1 MGTSMNYRNS
11 LKLTLTFSTIISLL
25 VRVVPCTGN
34 EPVVKKVGDKAE
46 LGHCN
51 NDKAITNSIVM
62 WEVHRPGKK
71 IQTVT
76 EKHSFDSRVQIH
88 RNHYEELL
96 LEINTVREADAGR
109 YICKTGTTGNM
120 SIHKEIE
127 IIVQFGPKLSWE
139 SINRTMHEGE
149 TGELWCNASGIPK
162 PTIEWF
168 RKFRVNND
176 TRYENIGISGNMLRI
191 HNITRYAK
199 DIYKCHAS
207 NELGSAEGFINV
219 DVLFPAELEV
229 FEEELQ
235 GVNGDLNVEMA
246 CAVTANPMVN
256 IVWYKGDEEN
266 HIQENNWKY
275 KIQNEDDMK
284 EYYYTTISILKKVYP
299 LEHADFDTYYCKAQ
313 NDTGHDIA
321 SKAINLARRPEK

>member
-1 MGTSMNYRNS
+1 MYYRNS
-11 LKLTLTFSTIISLL
+11 LKFKLTLTTRIILFL
-25 VRVVPCTGN
+25 GVVTCTGSQ
-34 EPVVKKVGDKAE
+34 EIKTQIGKRE
-46 LGHCN
+46 ILGPCK
-51 NDKAITNSIVM
+51 NDKSVLNSSVM
-62 WEVHRPGKK
+62 WEVHKDGKK
-71 IQTVT
+71 TYTVT
-76 EKHSFDSRVQIH
+76 EKRSFDGGRVRIDT
-88 RNHYEELL
+88 NPYGESN
-96 LEINTVREADAGR
+96 LEINPVRKTDTGR
-109 YICKTGTTGNM
+109 YICKTGPTGNM
-120 SIHKEIE
+120 VTHTNIE
-127 IIVQFGPKLSWE
+127 LIVQFGPKLSWE